1 MTKKAHLPL
10 GQNTPKTILIISIIT
25 LLVISLVVGA
35 LFFYTEHA
43 SSSKKTT
50 IAVYNNTDN
59 GYQVVFEQVGEPFTF
74 GPHNVKITLKDASGK
89 KVDHIDTKISNDG
102 ATLSE
107 HNAIVS
113 WEDCKV
119 KVTLR
124 GDEQKDVVYEFYYE
138 HS

>member
-10 GQNTPKTILIISIIT
+10 GQNMQKTILIIGIIT
-25 LLVISLVVGA
+25 LLVIALIVGA
-35 LFFYTEHA
+35 LVFYEEYE

-74 GPHNVKITLKDASGK
+74 GPQNVKITLKDTSGK
-89 KVDHIDTKISNDG
+89 KVDHIDTKIFNDG
-102 ATLSE
+102 AALSE
-107 HNAIVS
+107 YNAIVS
-113 WEDCKV
+113 WEDYKV

-138 HS
+138 HL